1 MSYHFEEAVI
11 AETQTLL
18 DASKDPAYN
27 NVYQKMLDLLEKP
40 MLQRIMRT
48 TDNNQSQAALVLGIS
63 RATLRTKLKR
73 HNLL

>member
-1 MSYHFEEAVI
+1 MSTHFEEAVLE
-11 AETQTLL
+11 ETQALL

-48 TDNNQSQAALVLGIS
+48 TDNNQSQAALVLGIN

-73 HNLL
+73 HNLI

>member
-1 MSYHFEEAVI
+1 MSTHFEEAVLE
-11 AETQTLL
+11 ETQALL

-48 TDNNQSQAALVLGIS
+48 TDNN
-63 RATLRTKLKR
+63 
-73 HNLL
+73 